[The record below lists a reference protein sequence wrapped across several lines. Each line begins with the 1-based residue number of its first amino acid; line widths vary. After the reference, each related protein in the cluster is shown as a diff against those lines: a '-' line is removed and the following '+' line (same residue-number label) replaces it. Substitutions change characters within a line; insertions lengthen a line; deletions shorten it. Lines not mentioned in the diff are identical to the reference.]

1 MPQPGHRSAVRTL
14 LAALAA
20 VPLCSCASV
29 RLDTIQVGPW
39 FGARPVSEV
48 AVFASRTETKRPW
61 GAIGIIHGP
70 RVAASDGKKIEACRR
85 QAAEEAARMGA
96 DGLILT
102 VEAASDD
109 GQLEVRSDPEV
120 FVSGLAIRYVPDAIQ
135 PDQRP

>member
-1 MPQPGHRSAVRTL
+1 MPQPGHRRPLSAP

-20 VPLCSCASV
+20 AALCSCAAA

-39 FGARPVSEV
+39 FPARPPSEV
-48 AVFASRTETKRPW
+48 AVLGSRAETTVPW

-70 RVAASDGKKIEACRR
+70 RVPAGSGEIEKHKR
-85 QAAEEAARMGA
+85 QAREEAARMGA
-96 DGLILT
+96 DALILV

-120 FVSGLAIRYVPDAIQ
+120 FISGLAVKYVPDAK
-135 PDQRP
+135 PPENKP